1 MIGNVCNLKK
11 NPDGKGYT
19 PESIRELQ
27 EFISDRFYEALD
39 EATYSDDFSRTSKR
53 LIKKALQEIGD
64 KYNNIYLNEIVKQV
78 EDILK
83 NEFSTWY
90 EGGYLPEQGIRNVI
104 SKRARQ
110 NIVEQPEY
118 RETIDDDDSN
128 MPSYFLD
135 RVYGTKAV
143 LKNEIK
149 QEVTQML
156 LHDFIVDREH
166 GTLVT
171 TIAEANKNVRNRKSE
186 MFYNVIMTLANDEDH
201 KIIDGLDLNLY
212 DDAGNYTGILENV
225 AVRDVFY
232 RRRTFDI
239 FDGQDIQQLADAA
252 YNDPIKAAE
261 YRAFKDWFTLTHY
274 DDFVNLLLGEAIITN
289 PATKNKFASG
299 DNYMFAD
306 KSSATIT
313 SWRPDD
319 GQVFLQEEVNALAQS
334 LVNSTPYYEFGSN
347 NPTTASNGRQLYLKF
362 EDFYRV
368 ITKLKDA
375 IYQPNAAIRVDD
387 IQSIYGEGYSSL
399 TKEEQQLVQ
408 GLSLRQLI
416 NKIRL
421 NPQVYGRLVFKIIA
435 NSANA
440 DATGAQTI
448 SDLGFSNQ
456 DISKLWS
463 IYKGFFEINKDNK
476 GSLAFIQQQYGH
488 NVQNYYALMTQVMDS
503 MFSVNYLQ
511 FYDNDGNIVVRTL
524 KEQGADET
532 RRAIENNIYNTN
544 SRRITKD
551 TFERLQMAPYNAK
564 PMYTKNDETGKDD
577 LLYGIEFDIDGYNIQ
592 YTITS
597 TIINKNGVE
606 IDGQDRETFAKSDK
620 VKNFIEK
627 QLCINLTSNKAYQ
640 DALETIYGIYGTPYT
655 ELLRLANEVY
665 FNRYLSN
672 VVLKNIQNYRDTKV
686 ILDKVYKAAAGKIPK
701 FNTQFHEIKLISD
714 SSIPILE
721 KMAQVHTLATG
732 QATSSQVRDADG
744 NLLSQQTLSR
754 LLGYLP
760 SQYDM
765 IKDYQNDLN
774 SDQLLAGFNPD
785 TGETDAYI
793 FKYFSIFKDG
803 MYLGHST
810 MKELRSP
817 LGNKPLTQFTVAE
830 LMQATFLHTFVGGF
844 TNDSRKFF
852 SGFKVGLLPSVN
864 SDKNT
869 IGQAIFDLKLT
880 CDRFS
885 KAYYMLTPDEI
896 ATLISEELGDS
907 YEMAMIAIQEDF
919 DRLAQYVKSIYPE
932 IIFDPQ
938 NNFELFNAWVSRHP
952 EKSAEQWLFEW
963 TRDYNHANP
972 INPIKLTE
980 NVHYQKTKGAGI
992 KTNGTLNTLRER
1004 YSTPQNVKKFM
1015 DRKKAE
1021 MFMSLLNE
1029 GFKINLYSGE
1039 NQTAAANY
1047 LRDQFQEWVHH
1058 GNMTLGKL
1066 IYKDKTY
1073 DIASKVDLQEFE
1085 RQTGLDLT
1093 TNIHN
1098 VLNIPGLIFEVHPML
1113 DKYNSLDYLFTQ
1125 EFMIAGV
1132 GSHIAHPSKS
1142 KNNTAIIWG
1151 HPAIGKTF
1159 SKKNGKYGDKYIDWD
1174 DEFNRKRDAWIAE
1187 HSGTVA
1193 GTDEFKA
1200 ARNEYLINWSQH
1212 EDFKD
1217 FVKQEW
1223 KRVKNKANQQNKMLL
1238 ASPAMLL
1245 SLFPNDFSKVITMSD
1260 EDFIKRGLARG
1271 DSNPAAWKQG
1281 INARLQFISDDK
1293 KIEIQQ
1299 GQYLEDLFNNGTFA
1313 TEFEQLEDNSIR
1325 EEAARFLAQHKR
1337 NVSYTAAMHE
1347 YQLGQITGIPSEYN
1361 MAMMQDV
1368 PAWVYTMSGDM
1379 KDNADSFDGA
1389 TFVNPWVIEW
1399 ENNSLNGAR
1408 AGIDKKPFVHFYDER
1423 TRTGG
1428 IIKTA
1433 GFGVTNDRVRNDKF
1447 YRNMIFNMTHR
1458 PWYTEDGKPL
1468 HVTGNGILKD
1478 FNGDDVDYGSFY
1490 FMKDGKYYI
1499 RTIDAFIEDQQGYQ
1513 VTDYEVD
1520 DAGNIKED
1528 NPLES
1533 IIKVSSNYQVWQMFG
1548 GHNSMEVVDG
1558 KLQPSEHS
1566 RILTAIA
1573 CNNYGFK
1580 KPGVGRYAQTAD
1592 DVYQPMKHS
1601 DIHYMPTSGAVK
1613 QGIGN
1618 VNSYTNFFR
1627 KVAAADGY
1635 SNLNFMKV
1643 RMLQAGIQLDKEHHA
1658 DNSVL
1663 SLMTQVIS
1671 AACAKGFMIENSE
1684 NLYTALY
1691 ELSKLGTKHFRD
1703 ELGKLNIGVK
1713 GEEAFK
1719 NAATR
1724 IILNTVMNSSS
1735 ADGDMMVAIANKIIR
1750 EMRVS
1755 RNFSF
1760 TTERLNKAN
1769 EIIPYSSPE
1778 IFRKVISS
1786 LSSALTKKGIKA
1798 KMPGVLSVLCPTH
1811 GIVKFYKV
1819 PVTNEKGITTIRN
1832 VNYYELEKLY
1842 GNEENIEAK
1851 LDELQA
1857 AEPIIQN
1864 VTDIELGFNYLVQ
1877 TADGPAVYKVVKPN
1891 RTQNIKQKEIN
1902 SYGLPVYEVGY
1913 QDIKNALAVGTI
1925 SNIQEY
1931 IKDGQDLR
1939 SYNVRFTAGGQ
1950 SYQMADLDIVQDY
1963 FGVKEIEEPQ
1973 QRLNQVVRLAI
1984 KYGTF
1989 TELCDRLQKLY
2000 DNNSSN
2006 GTIFKRDIDA
2016 AINTLRNN
2024 KDYYANGS
2032 DVVVIKNLQ
2041 PALIKL
2047 GQGMLNR
2054 IMQLQLNAISPS
2066 SDNVTVIIGGQRL
2079 AVDKSTINIQS
2090 YGCIMPKVFKT
2101 NFGLEQFDNIEEIK
2115 ADPDFFLKKLVKN
2128 ANTKVENIPVLDEN
2142 GKLDHYIANFHLELK
2157 KLDGKHIYIRNGFK
2171 DANLGAKVNWI
2182 PRKEADGKVYRVDGR
2197 GEIIYPMFSENDEI
2211 YLDDEGNEIIITK
2224 DVEPVFKDETDNVV
2238 PFKNVKYS
2246 KEIGQYI
2253 DTTTKKPV
2261 TLEKNS
2267 GIQFYLDNFDYFTIN
2282 INHAT
2287 DDANFQNIVNR
2298 ASISKNKTAR
2308 RVSKLL
2314 KGKIEDKRKKARKL
2328 NNYDKI
2334 LDDNSGDFQHLRD
2347 KATKMRTSFL
2357 RSLKILAARI
2367 PAQSQQSFM
2376 SMQVEAFANPDIN
2389 SAYVSIFQFY
2399 LQGSDLDI
2407 DAVSMQTYD
2416 IDDDGLLQGHSPYYS
2431 LETEDMRKASEEL
2444 PFPNDQKLS
2453 TIKIDD
2459 IKESSLARLF
2469 VEGYIGNE
2477 NSNKVLQ
2484 IYKEKL
2490 NNDPVEIRLNLSSP
2504 VQIRQLS
2511 RLIKMFSKDKV
2522 FKLCSDAVC
2531 SDMIATLNKK
2541 KLFPDMQEGEVLLGK
2556 NNKNGNDIRY
2566 IEEAIIRII
2575 NNHNKY
2581 LSKADPKKRESIIK
2595 NYATTQL
2602 FNIIEDPINRLQA
2615 DSSVDVVTGP
2625 VKNLA
2630 KSSPKAT
2637 VQNDFTPGNVVNKYQ
2652 SIVEN
2657 MVGKDGIAICA
2668 TGLKSFFAETE
2679 LYQLMLK
2686 DGKAKDLLFDVK
2698 IAGKHYNGL
2707 ANGFIKDYVNIHELT
2722 QDQLLNSDGSKKT
2735 FNQQFNTKLQDY
2747 LFEQLW
2753 ESDAANNMSAF
2764 LGLSTDNAKEL
2775 ILAKVN
2781 AGTATMGLYLYG
2793 LSIGVPIDELYRIL
2807 TSPLAF
2813 RITELTKGDLFN
2825 GETGVNGVL
2834 GALKYMRE
2842 EPTDISKYDNV
2853 KTLSDVKYDKPSKV
2867 LSDLINKQILG
2878 KSNENDFVKDPLSKI
2893 SSILYNAYK
2902 DEKNHNSP
2910 GYAQEVLND
2919 IIDKFRQI
2927 RKMGLKKYEDTFSNY
2942 NNDIKQASDLNLL
2955 QLKFNQAI
2963 DWTLSYIS
2971 DLALSRIDT
2980 YKKNYFG
2987 TSDIFL
2993 DIDKLAMGADEFKL
3007 LGKIL
3012 RVNQEVKTNPYE
3024 LIQQVANVENC
3035 IINRINKIKSFNR
3048 RHSGESSITAEYLGV
3063 DMLSIKD
3070 PQTLNN
3076 MYKVDIDRFFA
3087 EEGYAQEKIKQYD
3100 AVMQSFNPLR
3110 VIHDVP
3116 HYRGYWE
3123 TVYCAAKGAQMLSV
3137 KQRILA
3143 TKIPAFIKRAAI
3155 YDQRMIEQVSKNAEN
3170 ALDTYFRRQ
3179 WMLDKKFSI
3188 TLPASTDT
3196 DEVYVFVNDT
3206 SHAVL
3211 NTHDRQIILGTPL
3224 GDANFKR
3231 WVEHNLI
3238 PKLKKSNNLKD
3249 NKFIRDISPIINTN
3263 TQLGVVSINHG
3274 LTINMMPD
3282 KGDEYG
3288 QDLVREYREAFNQL
3302 ASADL
3307 IPIGKGKS
3315 MALRDIFYL
3324 YSLISNNG
3332 RVGPRSLHGIMQDF
3346 EGQIVDSF
3354 RESIAKQDIKL
3365 TDESSP
3371 EYQKIVSILS
3381 DEVLAPFSTPGRGGS
3396 NIFKF
3401 KEKNSDAV
3409 TLYEKASNNES
3420 NDFEEQM
3427 GYEYNPIFD
3436 GDFDSGGYKNEN
3448 GYRIAGE
3455 ANMLTG
3461 SDYNYFTFPE
3471 NIVLGE
3477 QMLFKGGFAT
3487 LQQRRD
3493 GSYNLADITFDDLSE
3508 VAKKQLQIE
3517 NDAKNPA
3524 DKIVINAKTIS
3535 ARKYKLEQEFKTR
3548 IKEDIGNNFPVIT
3561 IMDQDGKPIQVPNMG
3576 ELERLLNLYKNCK

>member
-1 MIGNVCNLKK
+1 MTGNVCNLKK

-19 PESIRELQ
+19 AESIRELRKL
-27 EFISDRFYEALD
+27 IGKKFYEAQD
-39 EATYSDDFSRTSKR
+39 IAENSDDFSRTSKR

-64 KYNNIYLNEIVKQV
+64 QYNNVYLSEIVKQV

-83 NEFSTWY
+83 NEFPVWY
-90 EGGYLPEQGIRNVI
+90 EGGYLPEQGLRNVI

-110 NIVEQPEY
+110 NIVEQPEF
-118 RETIDDDDSN
+118 RETVDDDDSN

-135 RVYGTKAV
+135 KVYGTKAV

-156 LHDFIVDREH
+156 LHDFIIDRVN
-166 GTLVT
+166 GKLVT
-171 TIAEANKNVRNRKSE
+171 TITDANKNVRNRKNE
-186 MFYNVIMTLANDEDH
+186 MFYNVITTLANNKDH
-201 KIIDGLDLNLY
+201 EIIDSLDLNLY
-212 DDAGNYTGILENV
+212 DDEGNYTGIFENV
-225 AVRDVFY
+225 AVRDIFY
-232 RRRTFDI
+232 RRRTFDT

-252 YNDPIKAAE
+252 YADPNKAAE

-306 KSSATIT
+306 KSTATIT

-347 NPTTASNGRQLYLKF
+347 NPTKASNGHQLYLKF

-375 IYQPNAAIRVDD
+375 IYQPNAALRVDD
-387 IQSIYGEGYSSL
+387 IQGIYGEGYVSL
-399 TKEEQQLVQ
+399 TPEEKQLVQ
-408 GLSLRQLI
+408 RQSLRQLI

-421 NPQVYGRLVFKIIA
+421 NPQVYGKLVFKIIVKSA
-435 NSANA
+435 NS
-440 DATGAQTI
+440 DAQVI
-448 SDLGFSNQ
+448 SNLGFSNQ
-456 DISKLWS
+456 DISKVWS
-463 IYKGFFEINKDNK
+463 IYKGFFEDDNDNNK
-476 GSLAFIQQQYGH
+476 GSLAFIQQQYNH

-511 FYDNDGNIVVRTL
+511 FYDDDGNIVVRTL

-532 RRAIENNIYNTN
+532 RRAIEDNIYNTN

-551 TFERLQMAPYNAK
+551 TFERLQMAPYKAK
-564 PMYTKNDETGKDD
+564 PIYTKNAETGKDE
-577 LLYGIEFDIDGYNIQ
+577 LLSGIEFEIDDYNIK

-597 TIINKNGVE
+597 TIISKNGVE

-627 QLCINLTSNKAYQ
+627 QLCINLTNNKAYQ
-640 DALETIYGIYGTPYT
+640 DALETIYGVYGTPYT
-655 ELLRLANEVY
+655 DLLRLANEVY

-672 VVLKNIQNYRDTKV
+672 IVLKNIQSYRDTKM
-686 ILDKVYKAAAGKIPK
+686 ILDQVYQAAIEKAPK
-701 FNTQFHEIKLISD
+701 FNTKFHEIKLISD

-721 KMAQVHTLATG
+721 KMAKVHTLATG

-760 SQYDM
+760 SQWDM
-765 IKDYQNDLN
+765 IKAYQDKVNND
-774 SDQLLAGFNPD
+774 QALAGFNID
-785 TGETDAYI
+785 TGESDAYI
-793 FKYFSIFKDG
+793 FKNFSIFKDG

-869 IGQAIFDLKLT
+869 IGQAIFNLKLT
-880 CDRFS
+880 CDRFK
-885 KAYYMLTPDEI
+885 KAYHELTPDEI
-896 ATLISEELGDS
+896 AILISEELGDS
-907 YEMAMIAIQEDF
+907 YEMTMIAIQEDF

-963 TRDYNHANP
+963 TRDYNHTNP

-992 KTNGTLNTLRER
+992 KTNGTLQILRER
-1004 YSTPQNVKKFM
+1004 YSSPKNVKKFM
-1015 DRKKAE
+1015 NKKRAE

-1039 NQTAAANY
+1039 NQTVAANY
-1047 LRDQFQEWVHH
+1047 LRDQFQDWVHH

-1066 IYKDKTY
+1066 IYKGKTY

-1093 TNIHN
+1093 TNIHS
-1098 VLNIPGLIFEVHPML
+1098 VLNIPGLIFEIHPML

-1125 EFMIAGV
+1125 EFMITGV
-1132 GSHIAHPSKS
+1132 GSHIAHSSKS

-1159 SKKNGKYGDKYIDWD
+1159 SKNGKYGDKYIDWD
-1174 DEFNRKRDAWIAE
+1174 DEFNRKRDAWIAG
-1187 HSGTVA
+1187 HSGTAV
-1193 GTDEFKA
+1193 GTPEFKA

-1223 KRVKNKANQQNKMLL
+1223 KRVKNKANQQNKILL

-1245 SLFPNDFSKVITMSD
+1245 SLFPNDFNKVITMSD
-1260 EDFIKRGLARG
+1260 EDFIARGLARG
-1271 DSNPAAWKQG
+1271 DSDPAAWKQG
-1281 INARLQFISDDK
+1281 INARLQFIPDTK
-1293 KIEIQQ
+1293 KIQIQQ
-1299 GQYLEDLFNNGTFA
+1299 GEYLEDLFDNGTFA

-1325 EEAARFLAQHKR
+1325 EEASRFLAQHKR

-1379 KDNADSFDGA
+1379 KDDADSFDGA

-1447 YRNMIFNMTHR
+1447 YRDMIFNMTHR

-1468 HVTGNGILKD
+1468 HVIGKGILED
-1478 FNGDDVDYGSFY
+1478 FNGKDVNYGSFY
-1490 FMKDGKYYI
+1490 FMKDRKYYI
-1499 RTIDAFIEDQQGYQ
+1499 RTVDAFVESQQGYQ

-1520 DAGNIKED
+1520 DSGNIIED
-1528 NPLES
+1528 KPLKS
-1533 IIKVSSNYQVWQMFG
+1533 IIKVSSNYQVWKMFG

-1580 KPGVGRYAQTAD
+1580 KPEAGKYAQTTNE
-1592 DVYQPMKHS
+1592 VYQPMKHS

-1618 VNSYTNFFR
+1618 VNSYDNFFK
-1627 KVAAADGY
+1627 KVVATDGY

-1671 AACAKGFMIENSE
+1671 AACAKGFMIEDSE

-1724 IILNTVMNSSS
+1724 IILDTVMKSSS
-1735 ADGDMMVAIANKIIR
+1735 ADGDMMVAIANKIMR

-1769 EIIPYSSPE
+1769 EIIPCSSPE

-1811 GIVKFYKV
+1811 GIVKFYKI
-1819 PVTNEKGITTIRN
+1819 PVTNEKGITTIRR

-1857 AEPIIQN
+1857 TEPIIQN

-1877 TADGPAVYKVVKPN
+1877 TANGPAVYKVVKPN

-1939 SYNVRFTAGGQ
+1939 SYNVRFIADGQ

-1963 FGVKEIEEPQ
+1963 FGVKEIENPQ

-1989 TELCDRLQKLY
+1989 EELCDRLQKLY
-2000 DNNSSN
+2000 NNNSNN

-2016 AINTLRNN
+2016 AIDTLRRN
-2024 KDYYANGS
+2024 KDYYANGG
-2032 DVVVIKNLQ
+2032 DVAVIKDIQ
-2041 PALIKL
+2041 PALNKL

-2066 SDNVTVIIGGQRL
+2066 SDNVIVTIGGQKL
-2079 AVDKSTINIQS
+2079 EVDKSTINIQS

-2115 ADPDFFLKKLVKN
+2115 ADPDFFLKRLVRN

-2142 GKLDHYIANFHLELK
+2142 DKLDHYIANFHLELK
-2157 KLDGKHIYIRNGFK
+2157 KLDGKHIYIRNGTK

-2182 PRKEADGKVYRVDGR
+2182 PRKETDGKVYRVDGR
-2197 GEIIYPMFSENDEI
+2197 GEIIYPMFSEDDEI
-2211 YLDDEGNEIIITK
+2211 YLDDEGNEIIVTK
-2224 DVEPVFKDETDNVV
+2224 DVEPVFKDDTDNVV

-2246 KEIGQYI
+2246 KQIGQYI

-2282 INHAT
+2282 INHAA
-2287 DDANFQNIVNR
+2287 DDANFQNIINR
-2298 ASISKNKTAR
+2298 ASISKNRTAR
-2308 RVSKLL
+2308 RVSGLL
-2314 KGKIEDKRKKARKL
+2314 KGKIEEKRKKAIKL

-2347 KATKMRTSFL
+2347 KANRMRTSFL

-2376 SMQVEAFANPDIN
+2376 SMQVEAFSNPDIN

-2453 TIKIDD
+2453 TIEIDD
-2459 IKESSLARLF
+2459 TKESSLARLF
-2469 VEGYIGNE
+2469 IEGYIGNE
-2477 NSNKVLQ
+2477 YSNRVLQ
-2484 IYKEKL
+2484 IYKERL
-2490 NNDPVEIRLNLSSP
+2490 NNNPVEVRLNLSSP
-2504 VQIRQLS
+2504 VQIRQLA

-2522 FKLCSDAVC
+2522 FKICSDAIC
-2531 SDMIATLNKK
+2531 PNMIAILNKK
-2541 KLFPDMQEGEVLLGK
+2541 ELFPGMQEGEVLLGK

-2566 IEEAIIRII
+2566 IEESIIRII
-2575 NNHNKY
+2575 NNHNEY
-2581 LSKADPKKRESIIK
+2581 LSEADPKKRESIIK

-2630 KSSPKAT
+2630 KSSPKAA

-2668 TGLKSFFAETE
+2668 TGLKSFFALTE

-2686 DGKAKDLLFDVK
+2686 DGKADDLLFDVK

-2707 ANGFIKDYVNIHELT
+2707 SNGFIKDYINLYELT
-2722 QDQLLNSDGSKKT
+2722 EDQLVNSDGSKKT
-2735 FNQQFNTKLQDY
+2735 FNQQFSTKLQDY

-2764 LGLSTDNAKEL
+2764 LGLSADNAKEL

-2781 AGTATMGLYLYG
+2781 AGTAIMGLYLYG

-2842 EPTDISKYDNV
+2842 EPTDISKYDDV
-2853 KTLSDVKYDKPSKV
+2853 KILSDIKYNKPSKV
-2867 LSDLINKQILG
+2867 LSDLINKEILG
-2878 KSNENDFVKDPLSKI
+2878 KSNENDFVKNPLSQI
-2893 SSILYNAYK
+2893 SKILYEAYK
-2902 DEKNHNSP
+2902 EEKEQNLP
-2910 GYAQEVLND
+2910 GYAQKILND
-2919 IIDKFRQI
+2919 IIDKLRQI
-2927 RKMGLKKYEDTFSNY
+2927 RQVGLNEYRNIFSGY

-2955 QLKFNQAI
+2955 QSKFNQAV
-2963 DWTLSYIS
+2963 DQTLSYIS

-3035 IINRINKIKSFNR
+3035 IIDRINKIKSFNR
-3048 RHSGESSITAEYLGV
+3048 RHGGESSITAKYLGV
-3063 DMLSIKD
+3063 NMLSIKD

-3087 EEGYAQEKIKQYD
+3087 EEDYAQKKIAQYD

-3155 YDQRMIEQVSKNAEN
+3155 YDQRMIEQVSKNAES

-3188 TLPASTDT
+3188 TLPASIDT
-3196 DEVYVFVNDT
+3196 DEVYVFVDNT

-3211 NTHDRQIILGTPL
+3211 NNHDRQIILGTPL

-3238 PKLKKSNNLKD
+3238 PQLKKKNNLKD

-3263 TQLGVVSINHG
+3263 TQLGVISINYG
-3274 LTINMMPD
+3274 LAINMMPD

-3307 IPIGKGKS
+3307 IPIGRNKS

-3332 RVGPRSLHGIMQDF
+3332 RVGRRSLHGIMQDF
-3346 EGQIVDSF
+3346 DGQIVDSF
-3354 RESIAKQDIKL
+3354 RESIAQQDIKL

-3381 DEVLAPFSTPGRGGS
+3381 DEVLAPFSTPSRGGS

-3401 KEKNSDAV
+3401 KEKNSDAI
-3409 TLYEKASNNES
+3409 TLYEKVSNND
-3420 NDFEEQM
+3420 NDNFEEQM
-3427 GYEYNPIFD
+3427 EYEYNPMFD
-3436 GDFDSGGYKNEN
+3436 EGFDSVGYKNEN
-3448 GYRIAGE
+3448 GYKIVGQ

-3471 NIVLGE
+3471 NIVPGE

-3487 LQQRRD
+3487 LQQRKD

-3508 VAKKQLQIE
+3508 VAKEKLETE
-3517 NDAKNPA
+3517 NKDKDPA

-3535 ARKYKLEQEFKTR
+3535 ARKYKLEQEFKKI
-3548 IKEDIGNNFPVIT
+3548 IKEEIGSNFPLIT
-3561 IMDQDGKPIQVPNMG
+3561 IMDQDGKPIQVPNIG

>member
-1 MIGNVCNLKK
+1 MTGNVCNLKK

-19 PESIRELQ
+19 AESIRELRKL
-27 EFISDRFYEALD
+27 IGKKFYEAQD
-39 EATYSDDFSRTSKR
+39 IAANSDDFSRTSKR

-64 KYNNIYLNEIVKQV
+64 QYNNVYLSEIVKQV

-83 NEFSTWY
+83 NEFPVWY
-90 EGGYLPEQGIRNVI
+90 EGGYLPEQGLRNVI

-110 NIVEQPEY
+110 NIVEQPEF
-118 RETIDDDDSN
+118 RETVDDDDSN

-135 RVYGTKAV
+135 KVYGTKAV

-156 LHDFIVDREH
+156 LHDFIVDRVN
-166 GTLVT
+166 GKLVT
-171 TIAEANKNVRNRKSE
+171 TITDANKNVRNRKNE
-186 MFYNVIMTLANDEDH
+186 MFYNVITTLANNKDH
-201 KIIDGLDLNLY
+201 EIIDSLDLNLY
-212 DDAGNYTGILENV
+212 DDEGNYTGIFENV
-225 AVRDVFY
+225 AVRDIFY
-232 RRRTFDI
+232 RRRTFDT

-252 YNDPIKAAE
+252 YTDPNKAAE

-306 KSSATIT
+306 KSTATIT

-347 NPTTASNGRQLYLKF
+347 NPTKASNGHQLYLKF

-375 IYQPNAAIRVDD
+375 IYQPNAALRVDD
-387 IQSIYGEGYSSL
+387 IQGIYGEGYVSL
-399 TKEEQQLVQ
+399 TPEEKQLVQ
-408 GLSLRQLI
+408 GQSLRQLI

-421 NPQVYGRLVFKIIA
+421 NPQVYGKLVFKIIVKSA
-435 NSANA
+435 NS
-440 DATGAQTI
+440 DATGSQTI
-448 SDLGFSNQ
+448 SNLGFSNQ
-456 DISKLWS
+456 DISKVWS
-463 IYKGFFEINKDNK
+463 IYKGFFEDDNNK
-476 GSLAFIQQQYGH
+476 GSLAFIQQQYDH

-511 FYDNDGNIVVRTL
+511 FYDDDGNIVVRTL

-532 RRAIENNIYNTN
+532 RRAIEDNIYNTN

-551 TFERLQMAPYNAK
+551 TFERLQMTPYKAK
-564 PMYTKNDETGKDD
+564 PIYTKNVETGKDE
-577 LLYGIEFDIDGYNIQ
+577 LLSGIEFEIDDYNIK

-597 TIINKNGVE
+597 TIISKNGVE

-627 QLCINLTSNKAYQ
+627 QLCINLTNNKAYQ
-640 DALETIYGIYGTPYT
+640 DALETIYGVYGTPYT
-655 ELLRLANEVY
+655 DLLRLANEVY

-672 VVLKNIQNYRDTKV
+672 IVLKNIQNYRDTKM
-686 ILDKVYKAAAGKIPK
+686 ILDQVYQAAIEKAPK
-701 FNTQFHEIKLISD
+701 FNTKFHEIKLISD

-760 SQYDM
+760 SQWDM
-765 IKDYQNDLN
+765 IKDYQDKLN
-774 SDQLLAGFNPD
+774 YDQALAGFNID

-793 FKYFSIFKDG
+793 FNNFSIFKDR

-852 SGFKVGLLPSVN
+852 SDFKVGLLPSVN

-869 IGQAIFDLKLT
+869 IGQAIFNLKLT
-880 CDRFS
+880 CERFK
-885 KAYYMLTPDEI
+885 KAYHELTPDEI
-896 ATLISEELGDS
+896 AILISEELGDS
-907 YEMAMIAIQEDF
+907 YEMTMMAIQQDF

-963 TRDYNHANP
+963 TRDYNHTNP
-972 INPIKLTE
+972 TNPIKLTE
-980 NVHYQKTKGAGI
+980 NVHYQRTKGAGI
-992 KTNGTLNTLRER
+992 KTNGTLQTLRER
-1004 YSTPQNVKKFM
+1004 YSSQQNVKKFM
-1015 DRKKAE
+1015 NKKKTE

-1039 NQTAAANY
+1039 NQTVAANY
-1047 LRDQFQEWVHH
+1047 LRDQFQDWVHH

-1066 IYKDKTY
+1066 TYKGKTY
-1073 DIASKVDLQEFE
+1073 NISSKVDLQEFE

-1093 TNIHN
+1093 TNIHS
-1098 VLNIPGLIFEVHPML
+1098 VLNIPGLIFEIHPML

-1132 GSHIAHPSKS
+1132 GSHIAHSSKS
-1142 KNNTAIIWG
+1142 KNNTTIIWG

-1159 SKKNGKYGDKYIDWD
+1159 SKNGKYGDKYIDWD
-1174 DEFNRKRDAWIAE
+1174 DEFNRKRDAWIAK
-1187 HSGTVA
+1187 HSGTVV
-1193 GTDEFKA
+1193 GTTEFKA
-1200 ARNEYLINWSQH
+1200 ARNEYLINWAQH

-1223 KRVKNKANQQNKMLL
+1223 KRVKNKANQQNKILL

-1245 SLFPNDFSKVITMSD
+1245 SLFPNDFNKVITMSD
-1260 EDFIKRGLARG
+1260 EDFIARGLARG

-1281 INARLQFISDDK
+1281 INARLQFIPDTK
-1293 KIEIQQ
+1293 KIQIQP
-1299 GQYLEDLFNNGTFA
+1299 GQYLEDLFDNGTFA
-1313 TEFEQLEDNSIR
+1313 IEFEQLEDNFIR
-1325 EEAARFLAQHKR
+1325 EEASRFLAQHKR

-1368 PAWVYTMSGDM
+1368 PAWVYTMAGDM
-1379 KDNADSFDGA
+1379 KDDADSFDGA

-1399 ENNSLNGAR
+1399 ENNSLNGAK

-1468 HVTGNGILKD
+1468 HVTGKGILED
-1478 FNGDDVDYGSFY
+1478 FNGKNVDYGSFY
-1490 FMKDGKYYI
+1490 FMKDRKYYI
-1499 RTIDAFIEDQQGYQ
+1499 RTVDAFVESQQGYQ

-1520 DAGNIKED
+1520 DAGNIIED
-1528 NPLES
+1528 KPLKS
-1533 IIKVSSNYQVWQMFG
+1533 IIKVSSNYQVWKMFG

-1580 KPGVGRYAQTAD
+1580 KPGAGKYAQTANE
-1592 DVYQPMKHS
+1592 VYQPMKHS

-1618 VNSYTNFFR
+1618 VNGYNNFFR
-1627 KVAAADGY
+1627 KVVAADGY

-1671 AACAKGFMIENSE
+1671 AACAKGFMVEDSE

-1713 GEEAFK
+1713 GEQAFK

-1724 IILNTVMNSSS
+1724 IILDTVMKSSS
-1735 ADGDMMVAIANKIIR
+1735 ADGDMMVAIANKIMR

-1769 EIIPYSSPE
+1769 EIIPCSSPE

-1798 KMPGVLSVLCPTH
+1798 KMPGILSVLCPTH

-1819 PVTNEKGITTIRN
+1819 PVTNEKGITTIRR

-1877 TADGPAVYKVVKPN
+1877 TANGPAVYKVVKPN

-1939 SYNVRFTAGGQ
+1939 SYNVRFIAGGQ

-1963 FGVKEIEEPQ
+1963 FGVKEIEDPQ

-1989 TELCDRLQKLY
+1989 EELCNRLQKLY
-2000 DNNSSN
+2000 NNNSNN

-2016 AINTLRNN
+2016 AIDTLRRN
-2024 KDYYANGS
+2024 KDYYANGG
-2032 DVVVIKNLQ
+2032 DVAVIKDIQ
-2041 PALIKL
+2041 PALNKL

-2066 SDNVTVIIGGQRL
+2066 SDNVIVTIGGQKL
-2079 AVDKSTINIQS
+2079 EVDKSTINIQS

-2115 ADPDFFLKKLVKN
+2115 ADPDFFLKRLVKN

-2142 GKLDHYIANFHLELK
+2142 DKLDHYIANFHLELK
-2157 KLDGKHIYIRNGFK
+2157 KLDGKHIYIRNGTK

-2197 GEIIYPMFSENDEI
+2197 GEVIYPMFSEDDEI
-2211 YLDDEGNEIIITK
+2211 YLDDEGNEIIVTK
-2224 DVEPVFKDETDNVV
+2224 DVEPVFKDDTDNVV

-2246 KEIGQYI
+2246 KEIEQYI

-2282 INHAT
+2282 INYAA

-2298 ASISKNKTAR
+2298 ASISRNRTAR
-2308 RVSKLL
+2308 RVSGLL
-2314 KGKIEDKRKKARKL
+2314 KGKIEEKRKKAIKL

-2347 KATKMRTSFL
+2347 EANRMRTSFL

-2376 SMQVEAFANPDIN
+2376 SMQVEAFSNPDIN

-2453 TIKIDD
+2453 TIEIDN
-2459 IKESSLARLF
+2459 IEESSLARLF
-2469 VEGYIGNE
+2469 IEGYIGNE
-2477 NSNKVLQ
+2477 YSNRVLQ
-2484 IYKEKL
+2484 IYKERL
-2490 NNDPVEIRLNLSSP
+2490 NNNPVEVRLNLSSP
-2504 VQIRQLS
+2504 VQIRQLA

-2522 FKLCSDAVC
+2522 FKLCSDAIC
-2531 SDMIATLNKK
+2531 PNMIAILNKK
-2541 KLFPDMQEGEVLLGK
+2541 ELFPGMQEGEVLLGK

-2566 IEEAIIRII
+2566 IEESIIRII

-2581 LSKADPKKRESIIK
+2581 LSEANPKKRESIIK

-2668 TGLKSFFAETE
+2668 TGLKSFFALTE

-2686 DGKAKDLLFDVK
+2686 DGKADDLLFDVK

-2707 ANGFIKDYVNIHELT
+2707 SNGFIKDYINLYELT
-2722 QDQLLNSDGSKKT
+2722 EDQLVNSDGSKKT
-2735 FNQQFNTKLQDY
+2735 FNQQFSTKLQDY

-2764 LGLSTDNAKEL
+2764 LGLSADNAKEL

-2781 AGTATMGLYLYG
+2781 AGTAIMGLYLYG
-2793 LSIGVPIDELYRIL
+2793 LSIGVPINELYRIL

-2842 EPTDISKYDNV
+2842 EPTDISKYDDV
-2853 KTLSDVKYDKPSKV
+2853 KILSDIKYDKPSKV
-2867 LSDLINKQILG
+2867 LSDLINKEILG
-2878 KSNENDFVKDPLSKI
+2878 KSNENDFVKDPLSQI
-2893 SSILYNAYK
+2893 SKILYEAYK
-2902 DEKNHNSP
+2902 EEKEQNLP
-2910 GYAQEVLND
+2910 GYAQKILND

-2927 RKMGLKKYEDTFSNY
+2927 RQIGLNEYRNTFSGY

-2955 QLKFNQAI
+2955 QSKFNQAV
-2963 DWTLSYIS
+2963 DQTLSYIS

-2987 TSDIFL
+2987 KSDIFL
-2993 DIDKLAMGADEFKL
+2993 DIDKLAIGADEFKL

-3035 IINRINKIKSFNR
+3035 IIDRINKIKSFNR
-3048 RHSGESSITAEYLGV
+3048 RHSGESSITAKYLGV
-3063 DMLSIKD
+3063 NMLAIKD
-3070 PQTLNN
+3070 PQTLND

-3087 EEGYAQEKIKQYD
+3087 EEGYAQEKIAQYD

-3188 TLPASTDT
+3188 TLPASIDT
-3196 DEVYVFVNDT
+3196 DEVYVFVDNT

-3211 NTHDRQIILGTPL
+3211 NNHDRQIILGTPL

-3238 PKLKKSNNLKD
+3238 PQLKKKNNLKD
-3249 NKFIRDISPIINTN
+3249 NKFIRDINPIINTN
-3263 TQLGVVSINHG
+3263 TQLGVISINYG
-3274 LTINMMPD
+3274 LAINMMPD

-3307 IPIGKGKS
+3307 IPISRNKS

-3332 RVGPRSLHGIMQDF
+3332 RVGRRSLHGIMQDF
-3346 EGQIVDSF
+3346 DGQIVDSF
-3354 RESIAKQDIKL
+3354 RESIAQQDIKL

-3381 DEVLAPFSTPGRGGS
+3381 DEVLAPFSTPSRGGS

-3401 KEKNSDAV
+3401 KEKNSDAI
-3409 TLYEKASNNES
+3409 TLYEKASNND
-3420 NDFEEQM
+3420 NDNFEEQM
-3427 GYEYNPIFD
+3427 EYEYNPMFD
-3436 GDFDSGGYKNEN
+3436 EGFDSVGYKNEN
-3448 GYRIAGE
+3448 GYKIVGQ

-3471 NIVLGE
+3471 NIVPGE

-3487 LQQRRD
+3487 LQQRKD

-3508 VAKKQLQIE
+3508 VAKEKLKIE
-3517 NDAKNPA
+3517 NKDKNPA

-3535 ARKYKLEQEFKTR
+3535 ARKYKLEQEFKTK
-3548 IKEDIGNNFPVIT
+3548 IKEEIGSNFPLIT
-3561 IMDQDGKPIQVPNMG
+3561 IMDQDGKPIQVPDIG
-3576 ELERLLNLYKNCK
+3576 EIERLLNKYKNCS

>member
-19 PESIRELQ
+19 ADSIRKLKEDIGEKL
-27 EFISDRFYEALD
+27 YEALD
-39 EATYSDDFSRTSKR
+39 MAYNSDDFSRTSKR

-64 KYNNIYLNEIVKQV
+64 QYNNIYLNEIVNQV
-78 EDILK
+78 NDILK
-83 NEFSTWY
+83 NEFPVWY

-118 RETIDDDDSN
+118 RETIDDDDNN

-135 RVYGTKAV
+135 NVYGTKAV

-156 LHDFIVDREH
+156 LHDFIIDRVN

-171 TIAEANKNVRNRKSE
+171 TIADANKNVRNRKNE
-186 MFYNVIMTLANDEDH
+186 MFYNVIMTLANDKDH

-232 RRRTFDI
+232 HRRTFDI
-239 FDGQDIQQLADAA
+239 FDGQDIQQLADST
-252 YNDPIKAAE
+252 YNNPAKAKE

-289 PATKNKFASG
+289 PSTKNRFASG
-299 DNYMFAD
+299 DNYMFTD
-306 KSSATIT
+306 KSAATIT

-319 GQVFLQEEVNALAQS
+319 GQVFLLEEVNALAQS
-334 LVNSTPYYEFGSN
+334 LINSTPYYEFGSN
-347 NPTTASNGRQLYLKF
+347 NPTASNGRQLYLKF

-375 IYQPNAAIRVDD
+375 IYTQNAALRVDNV
-387 IQSIYGEGYSSL
+387 QGIYGEGYASL
-399 TKEEQQLVQ
+399 TEKEQQLVEGQ
-408 GLSLRQLI
+408 SLRQLI

-421 NPQVYGRLVFKIIA
+421 NPQVYGKLVFKIIVK
-435 NSANA
+435 SAKS
-440 DATGAQTI
+440 DTQVI

-456 DISKLWS
+456 DVSKLWS
-463 IYKGFFEINKDNK
+463 IYKGFFEDDNDDNK
-476 GSLAFIQQQYGH
+476 GSLSFIQQQYGH
-488 NVQNYYALMTQVMDS
+488 NVPNYYALITQVMDS

-511 FYDNDGNIVVRTL
+511 FYDDDGNIVVRTL

-532 RRAIENNIYNTN
+532 RRSIENNIYNTN

-551 TFERLQMAPYNAK
+551 TFERLQMAPYKAK
-564 PMYTKNDETGKDD
+564 PIYTKNDETGKDE
-577 LLYGIEFDIDGYNIQ
+577 LLSGIEFEIDGYNIQ
-592 YTITS
+592 YNITS
-597 TIINKNGVE
+597 TIISKNGVE
-606 IDGQDRETFAKSDK
+606 IDGQDREDFAKSDK

-640 DALETIYGIYGTPYT
+640 DALETIYGVYGTPYT
-655 ELLRLANEVY
+655 DLLRLANEVY

-672 VVLKNIQNYRDTKV
+672 VVLKNIQNYKDTKI
-686 ILDKVYKAAAGKIPK
+686 ILDQVYQVAAGKAPK
-701 FNTQFHEIKLISD
+701 FNNQFHEIKLISD

-760 SQYDM
+760 AQQDM
-765 IKDYQNDLN
+765 IKEYQNKLN
-774 SDQLLAGFNPD
+774 IDQAFEGFDPD
-785 TGETDAYI
+785 TGEIKAYI
-793 FKYFSIFKDG
+793 FKDFSIFKDG

-810 MKELRSP
+810 MKELRSL

-852 SGFKVGLLPSVN
+852 SDFKVGFLPSVN

-869 IGQAIFDLKLT
+869 IGQAIFNLKLT
-880 CDRFS
+880 CDRFK
-885 KAYYMLTPDEI
+885 KAYYELTPDEI
-896 ATLISEELGDS
+896 AILISEELGDS
-907 YEMAMIAIQEDF
+907 YEMTMIAIQEDF
-919 DRLAQYVKSIYPE
+919 DRLAQYVKSFYPE

-938 NNFELFNAWVSRHP
+938 GNFEQFNAWVSRHP

-963 TRDYNHANP
+963 TRDYNHTNP

-980 NVHYQKTKGAGI
+980 NVHYQKTKGAEI
-992 KTNGTLNTLRER
+992 ITNGTLNTLRKR
-1004 YSTPQNVKKFM
+1004 YSTKENVKKFM
-1015 DRKKAE
+1015 NKKRAE

-1047 LRDQFQEWVHH
+1047 LRDQFQNWVHH

-1066 IYKDKTY
+1066 TYKGKTY

-1093 TNIHN
+1093 TNIHS

-1142 KNNTAIIWG
+1142 QNNTAIIWG

-1159 SKKNGKYGDKYIDWD
+1159 SKNGKYGNTYIDWD

-1187 HSGTVA
+1187 HSGTIA
-1193 GTDEFKA
+1193 GTPEFKA
-1200 ARNEYLINWSQH
+1200 AKNEYLINWAQH

-1245 SLFPNDFSKVITMSD
+1245 SLFPNDFNKVITMSD
-1260 EDFIKRGLARG
+1260 EDFIARGLARG

-1293 KIEIQQ
+1293 KIEIQP
-1299 GQYLEDLFNNGTFA
+1299 GQYLEDLFDNGTF
-1313 TEFEQLEDNSIR
+1313 EIELEQLEDNSIR

-1347 YQLGQITGIPSEYN
+1347 YQLGQITGIPLEYN

-1368 PAWVYTMSGDM
+1368 PAWVYTMAGDI

-1447 YRNMIFNMTHR
+1447 YRDMIFNMTHR

-1468 HVTGNGILKD
+1468 HVTGKGILRD
-1478 FNGDDVDYGSFY
+1478 FNNDDVSYGSFY

-1499 RTIDAFIEDQQGYQ
+1499 RTIDDFIEDQQGYQ

-1528 NPLES
+1528 KPLGS
-1533 IIKVSSNYQVWQMFG
+1533 IVKVSSNYQVWQMFG
-1548 GHNSMEVVDG
+1548 GHNSMEVVNG

-1580 KPGVGRYAQTAD
+1580 KPGVGRYAKTAD

-1618 VNSYTNFFR
+1618 VNSYDHFFR
-1627 KVAAADGY
+1627 KVIATDGY

-1671 AACAKGFMIENSE
+1671 AACAKGFMQEKSE
-1684 NLYTALY
+1684 NLYRALY
-1691 ELSKLGTKHFRD
+1691 ELTKIGTQHFRD
-1703 ELGKLNIGVK
+1703 ELGKLNIGIK

-1724 IILNTVMNSSS
+1724 IILDTVMKSSS
-1735 ADGDMMVAIANKIIR
+1735 SDGDMMVAIANKIMR

-1769 EIIPYSSPE
+1769 EIIPCSSPE

-1786 LSSALTKKGIKA
+1786 LSSALTKRGIKT

-1811 GIVKFYKV
+1811 GIIKFYKV
-1819 PVTNEKGITTIRN
+1819 PVTDKNGNTTIRN

-1842 GNEENIEAK
+1842 GNEQNIEAK

-1877 TADGPAVYKVVKPN
+1877 TANGPAIYKVVKPN
-1891 RTQNIKQKEIN
+1891 RTQKIKQKGVN
-1902 SYGLPVYEVGY
+1902 AYGLPIYEVGY

-1939 SYNVRFTAGGQ
+1939 SYNVRFTANGQ
-1950 SYQMADLDIVQDY
+1950 NYQMADLDIVQDY
-1963 FGVKEIEEPQ
+1963 FGVKEIEDSQ
-1973 QRLNQVVRLAI
+1973 QRLNQVIRLAI

-1989 TELCDRLQKLY
+1989 TELCDRLQVLY
-2000 DNNSSN
+2000 DDNSSD
-2006 GTIFKRDIDA
+2006 GSLFKRDINV

-2024 KDYYANGS
+2024 KDYYANGG
-2032 DVVVIKNLQ
+2032 DVAVIKDLQ

-2047 GQGMLNR
+2047 SQGMLNR
-2054 IMQLQLNAISPS
+2054 IMQRQLNAISPS
-2066 SDNVTVIIGGQRL
+2066 SDNVTVTINGQRL
-2079 AVDKSTINIQS
+2079 EVDKSTINIQS

-2101 NFGLEQFDNIEEIK
+2101 NFGLDQFDNIEEIK
-2115 ADPDFFLKKLVKN
+2115 ADPNFFLKKLIKN

-2142 GKLDHYIANFHLELK
+2142 DQLDHYIANFHLELK
-2157 KLDGKHIYIRNGFK
+2157 KLDGKHIYIRNGTK

-2182 PRKEADGKVYRVDGR
+2182 PRKEEDGKVYRVDGR
-2197 GEIIYPMFSENDEI
+2197 GDIIYQMFSEDDEI
-2211 YLDDEGNEIIITK
+2211 YLDDEGNEIIVTK
-2224 DVEPVFKDETDNVV
+2224 DVEPVFKDETGNTI

-2246 KEIGQYI
+2246 KKIGQYV
-2253 DTTTKKPV
+2253 DTKTKKPV
-2261 TLEKNS
+2261 TLEQNS

-2282 INHAT
+2282 INHAA

-2298 ASISKNKTAR
+2298 ASISRNRMAR
-2308 RVSKLL
+2308 KVSELL
-2314 KGKIEDKRKKARKL
+2314 KGKIEEKRKKAKEL
-2328 NNYDKI
+2328 NNYDNI
-2334 LDDNSGDFQHLRD
+2334 LNDDSGDFQHLRD
-2347 KATKMRTSFL
+2347 RSNKMRTSFL

-2431 LETEDMRKASEEL
+2431 LETEDMRKASEDL
-2444 PFPNDQKLS
+2444 PFPTNQKLS
-2453 TIKIDD
+2453 TKEIDD
-2459 IKESSLARLF
+2459 IKESSLAKLF

-2484 IYKEKL
+2484 VYKEKL
-2490 NNDPVEIRLNLSSP
+2490 NNNPVEVRLNLSSP
-2504 VQIRQLS
+2504 VQIRQLA
-2511 RLIKMFSKDKV
+2511 RLIQMFSKDKV
-2522 FKLCSDAVC
+2522 FKLCSDAL
-2531 SDMIATLNKK
+2531 SPSMIATLNKS
-2541 KLFPDMQEGEVLLGK
+2541 KLFPDIKEGEVLLGK

-2566 IEEAIIRII
+2566 IEESIIRII
-2575 NNHNKY
+2575 NNHNEY
-2581 LSKADPKKRESIIK
+2581 LSKANPKKRESIIK

-2625 VKNLA
+2625 VKKLA

-2686 DGKAKDLLFDVK
+2686 YGKADDLLFDVK
-2698 IAGKHYNGL
+2698 IAGKHYYGL
-2707 ANGFIKDYVNIHELT
+2707 ANGFIKDYINLQELT
-2722 QDQLLNSDGSKKT
+2722 EDQLVNSDGSRKT
-2735 FNQQFNTKLQDY
+2735 FNQQFSSKLQKY

-2834 GALKYMRE
+2834 GALKYLRE
-2842 EPTDISKYDNV
+2842 EPTDISRYDDV
-2853 KTLSDVKYDKPSKV
+2853 EILSDVKFEKPSKV

-2878 KSNENDFVKDPLSKI
+2878 KTNENDFVKDPLSKI
-2893 SSILYNAYK
+2893 SKTLHDAYEDERNRNLYG
-2902 DEKNHNSP
+2902 H
-2910 GYAQEVLND
+2910 AQEVLND
-2919 IIDKFRQI
+2919 IINKFRQI
-2927 RKMGLKKYEDTFSNY
+2927 REEGLKEYRNTFSDSE
-2942 NNDIKQASDLNLL
+2942 NNIEQASDLNLL
-2955 QLKFNQAI
+2955 QSKFNQAI
-2963 DWTLSYIS
+2963 DRVLSYIS
-2971 DLALSRIDT
+2971 DLALSRVDT

-2987 TSDIFL
+2987 TSDLFL
-2993 DIDKLAMGADEFKL
+2993 DIDKLAMGADEFKS

-3024 LIQQVANVENC
+3024 LIQQVANVQNC
-3035 IINRINKIKSFNR
+3035 IIDRINKIRNFNK
-3048 RHSGESSITAEYLGV
+3048 RHGGSSSITAKYRDV
-3063 DMLSIKD
+3063 NMLAIKD
-3070 PQTLNN
+3070 PQTLND
-3076 MYKVDIDRFFA
+3076 MFKVNIDRFFA
-3087 EEGYAQEKIKQYD
+3087 EEDYAQEKIAQYD
-3100 AVMQSFNPLR
+3100 AVKQSFNPLR
-3110 VIHDVP
+3110 IIHDVP

-3123 TVYCAAKGAQMLSV
+3123 TVYCAAKGAQLLSV

-3155 YDQRMIEQVSKNAEN
+3155 YDQRMIEQVSKNAES

-3188 TLPASTDT
+3188 TLPASIDT

-3206 SHAVL
+3206 SHAAL
-3211 NTHDRQIILGTPL
+3211 NTRDRQIVLGTPL

-3238 PKLKKSNNLKD
+3238 PKLKKNNNLKD

-3263 TQLGVVSINHG
+3263 TQLGVVSINYG
-3274 LTINMMPD
+3274 LAINMMPD

-3302 ASADL
+3302 ASAEL

-3332 RVGPRSLHGIMQDF
+3332 RVGPRSLHGVMQDF
-3346 EGQIVDSF
+3346 DGQIVDSF
-3354 RESIAKQDIKL
+3354 RESIAQQDIKL

-3381 DEVLAPFSTPGRGGS
+3381 DEVLAPFSTPSRGGS

-3401 KEKNSDAV
+3401 REKNSDAV
-3409 TLYEKASNNES
+3409 TLYKKASDNGPT
-3420 NDFEEQM
+3420 DFGEQLE
-3427 GYEYNPIFD
+3427 YEHNPMFD
-3436 GDFDSGGYKNEN
+3436 EGFDSGGYKSEN
-3448 GYRIAGE
+3448 GYKIAGE

-3471 NIVLGE
+3471 NIVPGE

-3493 GSYNLADITFDDLSE
+3493 GSYNLADIIFDDLSE
-3508 VAKKQLQIE
+3508 VAKKKLQIE
-3517 NDAKNPA
+3517 NKDKKPA

-3535 ARKYKLEQEFKTR
+3535 ARKYRLEQEFKTR
-3548 IKEDIGNNFPVIT
+3548 IKEEIGSNFPLVT
-3561 IMDQDGKPIQVPNMG
+3561 IIDQDGKPIQVPNVG

>member
-19 PESIRELQ
+19 ADSIRELRK
-27 EFISDRFYEALD
+27 FIGEKFYEAQD

-64 KYNNIYLNEIVKQV
+64 KYNNVYLNEIVKQV

-83 NEFSTWY
+83 TEFLVWY
-90 EGGYLPEQGIRNVI
+90 EGGYLPEQGLKNVI

-118 RETIDDDDSN
+118 RETIDDDDSG

-156 LHDFIVDREH
+156 LHDFIIDREN
-166 GTLVT
+166 GKLVT
-171 TIAEANKNVRNRKSE
+171 TIAEANRNVRNRKSE
-186 MFYNVIMTLANDEDH
+186 MFYNVIQALANDKDH
-201 KIIDGLDLNLY
+201 EIIDSFDLNLY
-212 DDAGNYTGILENV
+212 DDEGNYTGILENI
-225 AVRDVFY
+225 AIRDIFY
-232 RRRTFDI
+232 RRRTFDM

-252 YNDPIKAAE
+252 YSDPAKAVE

-289 PATKNKFASG
+289 PSTKNKFASG

-313 SWRPDD
+313 SWRPDN
-319 GQVFLQEEVNALAQS
+319 GQVFLQEEINALAQS
-334 LVNSTPYYEFGSN
+334 LVNSTHYYEFGSN
-347 NPTTASNGRQLYLKF
+347 NPTKASNGHQLYLKF

-375 IYQPNAAIRVDD
+375 IYQPNAALRVDD
-387 IQSIYGEGYSSL
+387 VQGIYGDGYASL
-399 TKEEQQLVQ
+399 TLKEKKLVEGQ
-408 GLSLRQLI
+408 SLRQLI
-416 NKIRL
+416 NKIRI
-421 NPQVYGRLVFKIIA
+421 NPQVYGKLVFKIIA
-435 NSANA
+435 KSANS
-440 DATGAQTI
+440 DATGTQTI
-448 SDLGFSNQ
+448 ADLGFSNQ

-463 IYKGFFEINKDNK
+463 IYKGFFEDDNTENKS
-476 GSLAFIQQQYGH
+476 SLAFIQKQYDH
-488 NVQNYYALMTQVMDS
+488 NVQNYYALITQVMDS
-503 MFSVNYLQ
+503 MFSVSYLQ
-511 FYDNDGNIVVRTL
+511 FYDDDGNVIVRTL

-551 TFERLQMAPYNAK
+551 TFERLQMVPYNAK
-564 PMYTKNDETGKDD
+564 PLYIKNSETGKDE
-577 LLYGIEFDIDGYNIQ
+577 LLSGIEFNIDDYNIK
-592 YTITS
+592 YTIAD
-597 TIINKNGVE
+597 TIVNKNGMEVSGWQME
-606 IDGQDRETFAKSDK
+606 EFAKSDK

-640 DALETIYGIYGTPYT
+640 DALETIYGKDGTPYT
-655 ELLRLANEVY
+655 ELLRLASEVY

-672 VVLKNIQNYRDTKV
+672 VVLKDIQNYSNTKM
-686 ILDKVYKAAAGKIPK
+686 ILDQVYQAAIEKAPK

-714 SSIPILE
+714 SSIPVLE

-760 SQYDM
+760 SQWDM
-765 IKDYQNDLN
+765 IKNYQDELN
-774 SDQLLAGFNPD
+774 YDQALFEFDID
-785 TGETDAYI
+785 TGESDAYF
-793 FKYFSIFKDG
+793 FKNFSIFKDG

-810 MKELRSP
+810 MKELRSL

-844 TNDSRKFF
+844 INDKRKFF
-852 SGFKVGLLPSVN
+852 SNYKVGFLPSVN

-869 IGQAIFDLKLT
+869 IGQAIFNLKLT
-880 CDRFS
+880 CDRFK
-885 KAYYMLTPDEI
+885 KAYHELTIDEI

-907 YEMAMIAIQEDF
+907 YEMTMVAIQQDF
-919 DRLAQYVKSIYPE
+919 NRLAQYVKSIYPE

-938 NNFELFNAWVSRHP
+938 NNFEQFNDWVSRHP
-952 EKSAEQWLFEW
+952 EKTAEQWLFEW
-963 TRDYNHANP
+963 TRDYNHSHP
-972 INPIKLTE
+972 TNPIKLTE

-992 KTNGTLNTLRER
+992 KTNGTLQTLRKR
-1004 YSTPQNVKKFM
+1004 YSSKENVKKFM
-1015 DRKKAE
+1015 DKKRAE
-1021 MFMSLLNE
+1021 MFISLLNE
-1029 GFKINLYSGE
+1029 GFRINLFSGE
-1039 NQTAAANY
+1039 NQTVAANF
-1047 LRDQFQEWVHH
+1047 LRDKFTDWVHH
-1058 GNMTLGKL
+1058 GNMTIGKL
-1066 IYKDKTY
+1066 TY
-1073 DIASKVDLQEFE
+1073 EGITYNIASKVDLQEFE
-1085 RQTGLDLT
+1085 RQTGIDLQS
-1093 TNIHN
+1093 NIHN

-1142 KNNTAIIWG
+1142 KNNTAVIWG

-1159 SKKNGKYGDKYIDWD
+1159 SRNGKYADKYIDWD
-1174 DEFNRKRDAWIAE
+1174 EEFNRKRDAWIAE
-1187 HSGTVA
+1187 TSRTTIGTS
-1193 GTDEFKA
+1193 EFKA
-1200 ARNEYLINWSQH
+1200 ARNEYLINWANH
-1212 EDFKD
+1212 DDFKE
-1217 FVKQEW
+1217 FVAKEW
-1223 KRVKNKANQQNKMLL
+1223 KRVKNKANQHNKILI

-1260 EDFIKRGLARG
+1260 EDFIARGLARG
-1271 DSNPAAWKQG
+1271 DSDLAAWKQS
-1281 INARLQFISDDK
+1281 INARLQFIPDTK
-1293 KIEIQQ
+1293 KIQIQQ
-1299 GQYLEDLFNNGTFA
+1299 GQYLEDLFDNGTFA
-1313 TEFEQLEDNSIR
+1313 TEFEQLDDNSIR

-1361 MAMMQDV
+1361 MAMMKDV
-1368 PAWVYTMSGDM
+1368 PAWVYTMAGDM
-1379 KDNADSFDGA
+1379 KDDADSFDGA

-1447 YRNMIFNMTHR
+1447 YRDMIFNMTHR
-1458 PWYTEDGKPL
+1458 PWFNEDGTIHRVVGK
-1468 HVTGNGILKD
+1468 GILED
-1478 FNGDDVDYGSFY
+1478 FNGREVNYGSFY
-1490 FMKDGKYYI
+1490 FMQNGKYYI
-1499 RTIDAFIEDQQGYQ
+1499 RTIDKFIESQQGYQ

-1520 DAGNIKED
+1520 EAGNIKED
-1528 NPLES
+1528 KPNTS
-1533 IIKVSSNYQVWQMFG
+1533 IIKVNSNYQIWKMFG
-1548 GHNSMEVVDG
+1548 GHNSMEVQND
-1558 KLQPSEHS
+1558 KLVPSENS
-1566 RILTAIA
+1566 RILTARA

-1580 KPGVGRYAQTAD
+1580 KFGVIDDAQTAN

-1618 VNSYTNFFR
+1618 VNSSDSFFR
-1627 KVAAADGY
+1627 KVIASDGY

-1643 RMLQAGIQLDKEHHA
+1643 KMLQAGIQLDKEHHA

-1671 AACAKGFMIENSE
+1671 AACAKGYMQEQAE

-1691 ELSKLGTKHFRD
+1691 ELSKLGTKHFRT
-1703 ELGKLNIGVK
+1703 ELGKLNIGIQ

-1724 IILNTVMNSSS
+1724 IILDTVMKSSV

-1760 TTERLNKAN
+1760 TTDRLNKAN
-1769 EIIPYSSPE
+1769 QIIPYSSPE
-1778 IFRKVISS
+1778 IYRKVISS
-1786 LSSALTKKGIKA
+1786 LSSALTKSGIKT

-1819 PVTNEKGITTIRN
+1819 PVTNENNITTIRN

-1851 LDELQA
+1851 LEELQI

-1877 TADGPAVYKVVKPN
+1877 TANGPAIYKVVKPN
-1891 RTQNIKQKEIN
+1891 RTEKIKQKGVN
-1902 SYGLPVYEVGY
+1902 AYGLPVYEVGY

-1931 IKDGQDLR
+1931 IKDGQDLH
-1939 SYNVRFTAGGQ
+1939 SYNVRFTAGNQ

-1963 FGVKEIEEPQ
+1963 FGVKEIEDPQ
-1973 QRLNQVVRLAI
+1973 QRLNQVIRLAI
-1984 KYGTF
+1984 KYETF
-1989 TELCDRLQKLY
+1989 DELCQRLQILY
-2000 DNNSSN
+2000 DENN
-2006 GTIFKRDIDA
+2006 GGGPIFKRDINV
-2016 AINTLRNN
+2016 AIDTLRNN
-2024 KDYYANGS
+2024 KDYYANGG
-2032 DVVVIKNLQ
+2032 DVAVIKELQ
-2041 PALIKL
+2041 PALTKL

-2066 SDNVTVIIGGQRL
+2066 SNNVTVTIGGQKL
-2079 AVDKSTINIQS
+2079 DVDKSTINIQS

-2115 ADPDFFLKKLVKN
+2115 ADPNFFLKKLIRN
-2128 ANTKVENIPVLDEN
+2128 ASTKVDNIPVLNDEN
-2142 GKLDHYIANFHLELK
+2142 KLDHYIANFHLELK
-2157 KLDGKHIYIRNGFK
+2157 KLDGKHIYIRNGTK

-2182 PRKEADGKVYRVDGR
+2182 PRKEENGKVYRVDGR
-2197 GEIIYPMFSENDEI
+2197 GDIIYQMFSEDDEI
-2211 YLDDEGNEIIITK
+2211 YLDDEGNEIIVTK
-2224 DVEPVFKDETDNVV
+2224 DSEPIFKDETGNVV
-2238 PFKNVKYS
+2238 PLKNIKYS
-2246 KEIGQYI
+2246 REMGQYI
-2253 DTTTKKPV
+2253 DLTTKKSV
-2261 TLEKNS
+2261 TLEQNS

-2282 INHAT
+2282 INYAS

-2298 ASISKNKTAR
+2298 ASISRNRTAR

-2314 KGKIEDKRKKARKL
+2314 KGKIEEKKKKAQEL
-2328 NNYDKI
+2328 NNYDKV
-2334 LDDNSGDFQHLRD
+2334 LDNDGDFQHLRD
-2347 KATKMRTSFL
+2347 KANRMRTSFL

-2431 LETEDMRKASEEL
+2431 LETEDMRKASEDL
-2444 PFPNDQKLS
+2444 PFPTNQKLVI
-2453 TIKIDD
+2453 TETDD
-2459 IKESSLARLF
+2459 VKESSLYKLIKSGIVGA
-2469 VEGYIGNE
+2469 EGSGALIE
-2477 NSNKVLQ
+2477 V
-2484 IYKEKL
+2484 YKERINDKPLLIKMNL
-2490 NNDPVEIRLNLSSP
+2490 NNPS
-2504 VQIRQLS
+2504 QIRQLS
-2511 RLIKMFSKDKV
+2511 RFLKEFTKDGR
-2522 FKLCSDAVC
+2522 FIMTSDALYAK
-2531 SDMIATLNKK
+2531 MTNFLNMV
-2541 KLFPDMQEGEVLLGK
+2541 LFPNRQEGEILVGR
-2556 NNKNGNDIRY
+2556 NTKNGNDLKHL
-2566 IEEAIIRII
+2566 EESIIGII
-2575 NNHNKY
+2575 DNHNEY
-2581 LSKADPKKRESIIK
+2581 LSKANPKKRESIIK

-2625 VKNLA
+2625 VKGLA

-2637 VQNDFTPGNVVNKYQ
+2637 VQNNFTPGNVVNKYQ

-2668 TGLKSFFAETE
+2668 TGLKSFFALTE

-2686 DGKAKDLLFDVK
+2686 QGKADNLLFDVK

-2707 ANGFIKDYVNIHELT
+2707 ANGFIKDYINLHELT
-2722 QDQLLNSDGSKKT
+2722 QEQLVNDDGSTRT
-2735 FNQQFNTKLQDY
+2735 FNQQFGINLQKY

-2825 GETGVNGVL
+2825 GEAGVNGVL

-2842 EPTDISKYDNV
+2842 EPTDISKYDDV
-2853 KTLSDVKYDKPSKV
+2853 KILSDIEYKKPSKV
-2867 LSDLINKQILG
+2867 LSDLINKEILG
-2878 KSNENDFVKDPLSKI
+2878 KSNEKDFVKDPLTQISKK
-2893 SSILYNAYK
+2893 LYEAYR
-2902 DEKNHNSP
+2902 EERNTNTP
-2910 GYAQEVLND
+2910 GYASNVLND
-2919 IIDKFRQI
+2919 IISKI
-2927 RKMGLKKYEDTFSNY
+2927 RDIREEGLKIYSRTFSGY
-2942 NNDIKQASDLNLL
+2942 ANDIKQASDFNLISS
-2955 QLKFNQAI
+2955 KYNQTI
-2963 DWTLSYIS
+2963 DQILSYIS

-2980 YKKNYFG
+2980 YKRNYFG
-2987 TSDIFL
+2987 KSDLFL

-3007 LGKIL
+3007 MGKIL

-3024 LIQQVANVENC
+3024 LIQQVANVQNC
-3035 IINRINKIKSFNR
+3035 IIDRINKIKSFNR
-3048 RHSGESSITAEYLGV
+3048 RHSGEASIAAEFRGI
-3063 DMLSIKD
+3063 DMLTIKD
-3070 PQTLNN
+3070 PQALNN
-3076 MYKVDIDRFFA
+3076 MFKVDIDRFFS
-3087 EEGYAQEKIKQYD
+3087 EEGYAQKKIAQYD

-3123 TVYCAAKGAQMLSV
+3123 TVYCAAKGAQLLSV

-3155 YDQRMIEQVSKNAEN
+3155 YDKRMIEQVSKNAEN

-3188 TLPASTDT
+3188 ILPASTNDN
-3196 DEVYVFVNDT
+3196 EVYVFVNDT

-3211 NTHDRQIILGTPL
+3211 NKHERQIILGTPL

-3238 PKLKKSNNLKD
+3238 PQLKKDNSLKD
-3249 NKFIRDISPIINTN
+3249 NKFIRDINPIINTN
-3263 TQLGVVSINHG
+3263 TQLGVVSINYG

-3302 ASADL
+3302 ASAEL
-3307 IPIGKGKS
+3307 IPIGRNKS
-3315 MALRDIFYL
+3315 MTLRDIFYL

-3332 RVGPRSLHGIMQDF
+3332 RVGRRSLHGIMQDF
-3346 EGQIVDSF
+3346 DGQIVDSF
-3354 RESIAKQDIKL
+3354 RESIAQQDMKL

-3371 EYQKIVSILS
+3371 EYQKIVNILS
-3381 DEVLAPFSTPGRGGS
+3381 DEVLAPFSTPSRGGS

-3401 KEKNSDAV
+3401 KEKNSDAI
-3409 TLYEKASNNES
+3409 TLYEKVSNND
-3420 NDFEEQM
+3420 NDNFEEQM
-3427 GYEYNPIFD
+3427 EYEYNPMFD
-3436 GDFDSGGYKNEN
+3436 EGFDSVGYKNEN
-3448 GYRIAGE
+3448 GYKIVGQ
-3455 ANMLTG
+3455 ANMLIG

-3471 NIVLGE
+3471 NIVPGE

-3487 LQQRRD
+3487 LQQRKD

-3508 VAKKQLQIE
+3508 VAKEKLKTE
-3517 NDAKNPA
+3517 NKDKDPA

-3535 ARKYKLEQEFKTR
+3535 ARKYKLEQEFKTK
-3548 IKEDIGNNFPVIT
+3548 IKEEIGSNFPLIT
-3561 IMDQDGKPIQVPNMG
+3561 IMDQDGKPIQVPDIG
-3576 ELERLLNLYKNCK
+3576 EIERSLNKYKNCK